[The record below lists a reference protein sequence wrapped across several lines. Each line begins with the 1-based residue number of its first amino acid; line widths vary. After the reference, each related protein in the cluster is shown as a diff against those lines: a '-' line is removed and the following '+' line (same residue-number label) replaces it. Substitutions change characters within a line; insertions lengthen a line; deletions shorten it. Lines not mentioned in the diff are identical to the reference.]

1 MPHLTLNIW
10 SFDTA
15 FVVSTQTLHGSLY
28 VSICQLLLHFFIS
41 QLFSSVEW
49 KKNSTYFLDMFKD

>member
-28 VSICQLLLHFFIS
+28 VSIYQLLLHFFIS
-41 QLFSSVEW
+41 QEVVFICRMEKEQYLFLRHV
-49 KKNSTYFLDMFKD
+49 